1 MRLLPLDFCWFPC
14 DIDSIVDRH
23 RSVIC
28 IRPDERRTGLLSM
41 SYTEAFTLGFAGL
54 IDLNRPISIAKQEIV
69 ASIKLNEKIQ
79 KQGQTGTSPGLL
91 LAEKYMKIACQ
102 ESDYECIYAV
112 GRYLMDLPS
121 VQSKT
126 AIFRDIRCLCD
137 QIECTAFCSN
147 IDAKLALLE
156 LNQHVFVDVA

>member
-1 MRLLPLDFCWFPC
+1 
-14 DIDSIVDRH
+14 
-23 RSVIC
+23 
-28 IRPDERRTGLLSM
+28 M

-54 IDLNRPISIAKQEIV
+54 IDLNRPISIAKQEIA

-79 KQGQTGTSPGLL
+79 KRRKTEIPPGLI

-156 LNQHVFVDVA
+156 LNQHVFVEVA